1 MILALSMIKR
11 LIPDWNERPLTEAD
25 FWRICRRLKGD
36 WKVKV
41 HEINLSVP
49 GFYMSSPHGG
59 AHIYINK
66 NLRGMAWLLT
76 AFHELGHHLMHA
88 PPDVTV
94 AYFYQ
99 QKPHTKEDLEADAFK
114 IICVLP
120 EPLLRRLL
128 TENAAEYL
136 AGGQVDEE
144 GEVTASCYGFTMKLI
159 KERLKVLE
167 TYGL

>member
-1 MILALSMIKR
+1 MLLAFAMIKSF
-11 LIPDWNERPLTEAD
+11 IPEWNQRPMTEAD
-25 FWRICRRLKGD
+25 FWRICRRLKGHR
-36 WKVKV
+36 KVKV
-41 HEINLSVP
+41 HEIPLSVP
-49 GFYMSSPHGG
+49 GFYMSTPHGG
-59 AHIYINK
+59 AHIYINS
-66 NLRGMAWLLT
+66 NLRGMAWLLA

-99 QKPHTKEDLEADAFK
+99 QTPNTKEDLESDAFK

-128 TENAAEYL
+128 TENASEYL
-136 AGGQVDEE
+136 AGGEVKED

>member
-1 MILALSMIKR
+1 MLLALAMIKR
-11 LIPDWNERPLTEAD
+11 LIPEWNERPLTEAD

-36 WKVKV
+36 RKVKV
-41 HEINLSVP
+41 HEIPLSVP
-49 GFYMSSPHGG
+49 GFYMSSPYGG
-59 AHIYINK
+59 AHIYINSK
-66 NLRGMAWLLT
+66 LRGMAWLLA

-99 QKPHTKEDLEADAFK
+99 QKPDTKEDKEADAFST
-114 IICVLP
+114 ISVLP

-128 TENAAEYL
+128 AENASEYL
-136 AGGQVDEE
+136 ASGQVDED
-144 GEVTASCYGFTMKLI
+144 GEVTANCYGFTMKLI

-167 TYGL
+167 TYSL